1 VTKEELLEQCAD
13 MGLDKAQSQQV
24 REGLDFGLSV
34 EEVLQYAKKEF
45 NVHQMNSIRLAIK
58 NRLNPEE
65 LAFVANQRFS
75 GHQMEQIVTGLKD
88 GLTLEKVKSYADE
101 ALTAHEMCKRRLELI
116 QETAIETPSIFS
128 REYHDMMVRIAD
140 KQSQQMKAMNK
151 SFSVMEQFL
160 SKQMKPEQTDTAL
173 ENQVQEGQAKI
184 SGLLIE
190 VERLQAVVQEKDNI
204 ITALAG
210 KQEKSGRKDSIVGS
224 FLTLIKRK
232 EKPVS
237 IMGLMSNTKFSDKQ
251 LEQIRLGY
259 EHGLAVADIVWYA
272 KPGFDSGRMACM
284 RAVIENGQ
292 KRKEQ

>member
-1 VTKEELLEQCAD
+1 MIREELLQQCAD
-13 MGLDKAQSQQV
+13 AGLDKAQIQQV

-34 EEVLQYAKKEF
+34 EEVGRYAKKEYD
-45 NVHQMNSIRLAIK
+45 VYQMNSIRLAIK

-65 LAFVANQRFS
+65 LEFVANKKFS

-128 REYHDMMVRIAD
+128 REYHDTMVRIAD
-140 KQSQQMKAMNK
+140 KQSQQMEAMNK
-151 SFSVMEQFL
+151 SFSVMEKFL
-160 SKQMKPEQTDTAL
+160 SKQAKPEKTDTAL
-173 ENQVQEGQAKI
+173 ENQVREGQVKI
-184 SGLLIE
+184 SGLLKE
-190 VERLQAVVQEKDNI
+190 VERLQAIVQEKDCI
-204 ITALAG
+204 IAVLAG

-224 FLTLIKRK
+224 FLTLAKAK
-232 EKPVS
+232 KKPVS
-237 IMGLMSNTKFSDKQ
+237 IMGLMSNPKFSEKQ

-259 EHGLAVADIVWYA
+259 EHGLAVADIIWYA

>member
-1 VTKEELLEQCAD
+1 MTKEELLEQCTD
-13 MGLDKAQSQQV
+13 MGLDKAQIQQV

-34 EEVLQYAKKEF
+34 EEVLQYAKKDF
-45 NVHQMNSIRLAIK
+45 NLHQMNSIRLAIK

-65 LAFVANQRFS
+65 LAFVADKRFS

-88 GLTLEKVKSYADE
+88 GLTLEKVRSYADE

-116 QETAIETPSIFS
+116 QEMAIETPSVFS
-128 REYHDMMVRIAD
+128 REYHDTMMRIAD
-140 KQSQQMKAMNK
+140 KQSQQMEALNK

-160 SKQMKPEQTDTAL
+160 SKQAKPEQTDTAL
-173 ENQVQEGQAKI
+173 ENQVREGQVKI
-184 SGLLIE
+184 SELLKE
-190 VERLQAVVQEKDNI
+190 VERLQAIVQEKDCI
-204 ITALAG
+204 ITVLAG
-210 KQEKSGRKDSIVGS
+210 KQEKSGRKDSIVSS
-224 FLTLIKRK
+224 FLTLAKAK
-232 EKPVS
+232 KKPVS
-237 IMGLMSNTKFSDKQ
+237 IMGLMSNPKFSEKQ

-259 EHGLAVADIVWYA
+259 EHGLAVADIIWYA

>member
-1 VTKEELLEQCAD
+1 VTKEELLEQCTD
-13 MGLDKAQSQQV
+13 MGLDKAQIQQV

-34 EEVLQYAKKEF
+34 EEVLQYAKKDF
-45 NVHQMNSIRLAIK
+45 NLHQMNSIRLAIK

-65 LAFVANQRFS
+65 LAFVADKRFS

-88 GLTLEKVKSYADE
+88 GLTLEKVRSYADE

-116 QETAIETPSIFS
+116 QEMAIETPSVFS
-128 REYHDMMVRIAD
+128 REYHDTMMRIAD
-140 KQSQQMKAMNK
+140 KQSQQMEALNK

-160 SKQMKPEQTDTAL
+160 SKQAKPEQTDTAL
-173 ENQVQEGQAKI
+173 ENQVREGQVKI
-184 SGLLIE
+184 SELLKE
-190 VERLQAVVQEKDNI
+190 VERLQVIVQEKDSI

-224 FLTLIKRK
+224 FLTLVKPK
-232 EKPVS
+232 KKPVS
-237 IMGLMSNTKFSDKQ
+237 IMGLMSNPKFSEKQ

-259 EHGLAVADIVWYA
+259 EHGLTVADIIWYA